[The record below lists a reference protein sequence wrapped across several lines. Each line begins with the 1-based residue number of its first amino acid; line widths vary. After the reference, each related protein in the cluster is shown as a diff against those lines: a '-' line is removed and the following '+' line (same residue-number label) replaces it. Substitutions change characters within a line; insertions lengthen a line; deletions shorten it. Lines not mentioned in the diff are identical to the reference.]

1 MTTPLRKTRLFA
13 HETASLDKVAADA
26 GDLYYDKGLNTLRL
40 FTKDTYTYGTAAA
53 EILATRAWSAAQNL
67 TGHIVT
73 TNGTAAVLGSFT
85 SAHLHGA
92 LTDETGTGLATF
104 NTSPTMNTS
113 LISGTSSFDLLNT
126 TLTTINFG
134 GAATTI
140 NFGGVNG
147 HIDMGL
153 ADTITMGSGDN
164 GSLVTINNAVEV
176 QNHMYV
182 ELDTELNGLLNVGMG
197 SEVFAATSGL
207 KTYSITSAS
216 RTSDTVTLTTSIT
229 HTLVVGQL
237 INVTMPLPHA
247 YFVGD
252 EVEVLTI
259 GSNTLTYSLPGTNQ
273 PNAGTSAT
281 LTTVTGYTN
290 LMAHFHIDADDYAQ
304 IAIHNMGNGIYS
316 STDIIAYASQGDD
329 YSGYIDMGITN
340 ENFNDPSFTI
350 TGKNDGYIFM
360 EAPQGTLGEGNLV
373 LATGSRGTANKI
385 VFAAGGL
392 DSNSTQ
398 MEIIPDESVVIHI
411 ATESTSPTTGA
422 LVVDGGVGIFGNL
435 NVQGATTIVGTLSFG
450 GGTTTADNL
459 AVADPLIFTG
469 NANPADQLDLGIIGE
484 YSIALSL
491 SKVINNK
498 ALTSNVA
505 TLTTS
510 TLHTLL
516 AGDRV
521 TVSGVDATFDG
532 TVRVIDV
539 PTTSTFTY
547 SVTAE
552 DVPTVAVSPTGT
564 LAGVTR
570 RKFEGMLRDASDGI
584 IKFFNGA
591 TAKPSTT
598 VNFGEAGLAYAPLQ
612 IGALTCTNGI
622 ASTSYTTGT
631 LLVTGGVG
639 VSGAMFVN
647 GNLTSYGNVVA
658 WYASDKRLKT
668 NIVPI
673 SGAMDKISQIGG
685 YSFDWNAE
693 GRAQDPQAQLHEVGV
708 IAQEIQA
715 VLPEVVVERTN
726 GYLAVNYE
734 KIIPLLIQ
742 GMKEL
747 QAEIT
752 TLKAK
757 LGE

>member
-53 EILATRAWSAAQNL
+53 EILATRAWVD
-67 TGHIVT
+67 TRV
-73 TNGTAAVLGSFT
+73 AV
-85 SAHLHGA
+85 
-92 LTDETGTGLATF
+92 
-104 NTSPTMNTS
+104 SPTMNTS

-126 TLTTINFG
+126 TATTINFG
-134 GAATTI
+134 GA
-140 NFGGVNG
+140 
-147 HIDMGL
+147 

-164 GSLVTINNAVEV
+164 GSHVTINSGL
-176 QNHMYV
+176 YV
-182 ELDTELNGLLNVGMG
+182 GLDTELNGLYVGLDTELNGLLNVGMG

-216 RTSDTVTLTTSIT
+216 RTDDVVTLTTSIT

-411 ATESTSPTTGA
+411 ATESISPTTGA

-435 NVQGATTIVGTLSFG
+435 NVQGATSIVGTLSFG

-469 NANPADQLDLGIIGE
+469 NANIGDIVDLGIIGE

-570 RKFEGMLRDASDGI
+570 RKYGGMLRDASDGL

-591 TAKPSTT
+591 TTKPSTT

-612 IGALTCTNGI
+612 IGALTCTTVGATTITAVTVNETSSITLKQNLNPIVNGLDKVLSLKGWTYDRKDG
-622 ASTSYTTGT
+622 STTNEVGLLAEEVYAVIPQ
-631 LLVTGGVG
+631 LVTLNDKGDPY
-639 VSGAMFVN
+639 SIQYTK
-647 GNLTSYGNVVA
+647 LTAYLIEA
-658 WYASDKRLKT
+658 IKDLK
-668 NIVPI
+668 
-673 SGAMDKISQIGG
+673 
-685 YSFDWNAE
+685 
-693 GRAQDPQAQLHEVGV
+693 
-708 IAQEIQA
+708 
-715 VLPEVVVERTN
+715 
-726 GYLAVNYE
+726 
-734 KIIPLLIQ
+734 
-742 GMKEL
+742 
-747 QAEIT
+747 AEINA
-752 TLKAK
+752 LKK
-757 LGE
+757 SIQL

>member
-53 EILATRAWSAAQNL
+53 EILATRAWVD
-67 TGHIVT
+67 TRV
-73 TNGTAAVLGSFT
+73 
-85 SAHLHGA
+85 
-92 LTDETGTGLATF
+92 DGLV
-104 NTSPTMNTS
+104 SPTIGTS
-113 LISGTSSFDLLNT
+113 LISGTSSFNLLNT
-126 TLTTINFG
+126 TATTINFG

-164 GSLVTINNAVEV
+164 GSLVTINSGLYVGLDTELNGL
-176 QNHMYV
+176 YV

-216 RTSDTVTLTTSIT
+216 RTDDVVTLTTSIT

-329 YSGYIDMGITN
+329 NSGYIDMGITN

-411 ATESTSPTTGA
+411 ATESISPTTGA
-422 LVVDGGVGIFGNL
+422 FVVDGGVGIFGNL

-532 TVRVIDV
+532 TVRVINV

-570 RKFEGMLRDASDGI
+570 RKYGGMLRDASDGI

-591 TAKPSTT
+591 TAKPTNT
-598 VNFGEAGLAYAPLQ
+598 VNFEEAGLAYAHLQ
-612 IGALTCTNGI
+612 IGALTCPTITFTGGI

-639 VSGAMFVN
+639 ISGAMFVN
-647 GNLTSYGNVVA
+647 GNVTSYGNVVS
-658 WYASDKRLKT
+658 WFTSDKRLKT

-673 SGAMDKISQIGG
+673 SDAMAKIDQIGG
-685 YSFDWNAE
+685 YKFDWNEE
-693 GRAQDPQAQLHEVGV
+693 GRTLDPQAQLHEVGV

-747 QAEIT
+747 QAEIN
-752 TLKAK
+752 TLKIK
-757 LGE
+757 LGNN

>member
-1 MTTPLRKTRLFA
+1 MTTSLRKTRLLP
-13 HETASLDKVAADA
+13 HDTLTLDKITAST

-40 FTKDTYTYGTAAA
+40 FTKDTYTYGTAAS
-53 EILATRAWSAAQNL
+53 EILATRAW
-67 TGHIVT
+67 
-73 TNGTAAVLGSFT
+73 TA
-85 SAHLHGA
+85 
-92 LTDETGTGLATF
+92 E
-104 NTSPTMNTS
+104 
-113 LISGTSSFDLLNT
+113 
-126 TLTTINFG
+126 TLTTASNFG
-134 GAATTI
+134 TLSNT
-140 NFGGVNG
+140 VN
-147 HIDMGL
+147 I
-153 ADTITMGSGDN
+153 GSGNN
-164 GSLVTINNAVEV
+164 GSIVTINSG
-176 QNHMYV
+176 MYVDLDTELNGALHV
-182 ELDTELNGLLNVGMG
+182 ELDTELSGLLNVGMG
-197 SEVFAATSGL
+197 SEAFAATSGL

-252 EVEVLTI
+252 GVEVLTT
-259 GSNTLTYSLPGTNQ
+259 GSNTLTYSLPGTNH

-290 LMAHFHIDADDYAQ
+290 LMAHFHSDADDYAQ
-304 IAIHNMGNGIYS
+304 IAVHNMGNSIHS

-329 YSGYIDMGITN
+329 NSGYIDMGITN
-340 ENFNDPSFTI
+340 ENFADPGFTI

-422 LVVDGGVGIFGNL
+422 FVVDGGVGIFGNL

-469 NANPADQLDLGIIGE
+469 NANIGDIVDLGIIGE

-521 TVSGVDATFDG
+521 TVSGVDATFNG

-570 RKFEGMLRDASDGI
+570 RKYGGMLRDASDGI
-584 IKFFNGA
+584 IKFYNGG
-591 TAKPSTT
+591 TSKPTTT

-612 IGALTCTNGI
+612 IGALTATTITAVTVNETSSITLKQNLNPIVNGLDKVLSLKGWTYDRKDGSTTNEVGLLAEEVYAVI
-622 ASTSYTTGT
+622 PQ
-631 LLVTGGVG
+631 LVTLNDKGDPY
-639 VSGAMFVN
+639 SIQYTK
-647 GNLTSYGNVVA
+647 LTAYLIEA
-658 WYASDKRLKT
+658 IKDLK
-668 NIVPI
+668 
-673 SGAMDKISQIGG
+673 
-685 YSFDWNAE
+685 
-693 GRAQDPQAQLHEVGV
+693 
-708 IAQEIQA
+708 
-715 VLPEVVVERTN
+715 
-726 GYLAVNYE
+726 
-734 KIIPLLIQ
+734 
-742 GMKEL
+742 
-747 QAEIT
+747 AEINA
-752 TLKAK
+752 LKK
-757 LGE
+757 SIQL

>member
-13 HETASLDKVAADA
+13 HETVSLDKVAADA

-53 EILATRAWSAAQNL
+53 VILATRAW
-67 TGHIVT
+67 VD
-73 TNGTAAVLGSFT
+73 VRVPT
-85 SAHLHGA
+85 SPVIN
-92 LTDETGTGLATF
+92 TGLV
-104 NTSPTMNTS
+104 
-113 LISGTSSFDLLNT
+113 SGTSSFNLLNT
-126 TLTTINFG
+126 TATTINFG
-134 GAATTI
+134 GA
-140 NFGGVNG
+140 
-147 HIDMGL
+147 
-153 ADTITMGSGDN
+153 ADTITMGSGDT
-164 GSLVTINNAVEV
+164 GSIVTINSGMSVDLDTELNGAL
-176 QNHMYV
+176 YV
-182 ELDTELNGLLNVGMG
+182 GLDTELNGLLNVGMG
-197 SEVFAATSGL
+197 SEAFAATSGL
-207 KTYSITSAS
+207 KTYSIISAS
-216 RTSDTVTLTTSIT
+216 RTDDIVTLTTSIP
-229 HTLVVGQL
+229 HTLVSGQIITVGGGG
-237 INVTMPLPHA
+237 V
-247 YFVGD
+247 YFGASD
-252 EVEVLTI
+252 LEVLTI

-273 PNAGTSAT
+273 PNTATSAT
-281 LTTVTGYTN
+281 LTTVPGYTN

-304 IAIHNMGNGIYS
+304 IAVHNMGNGIYS

-340 ENFNDPSFTI
+340 ENFDDPSFTI

-398 MEIIPDESVVIHI
+398 MEIIPDESVMIHI
-411 ATESTSPTTGA
+411 PTESTSPTTGA

-469 NANPADQLDLGIIGE
+469 NENTGDLLDLGILGE

-516 AGDRV
+516 VGDRV
-521 TVSGVDATFDG
+521 TVDGVDATFDG
-532 TVRVIDV
+532 TVRVTGV

-570 RKFEGMLRDASDGI
+570 RKYGGMLRDASDGI
-584 IKFFNGA
+584 IKFYNGG
-591 TAKPSTT
+591 TSKPTT
-598 VNFGEAGLAYAPLQ
+598 TIDFGEAGLAYAPLQ
-612 IGALTCTNGI
+612 IGALTCTTIGATTITAVTINETSSITLKQNLNPIVNGLDKVLSLKGWTYDRKDG
-622 ASTSYTTGT
+622 STTNEVGLLAEEVYAVIPQ
-631 LLVTGGVG
+631 LVTLNDKGDPY
-639 VSGAMFVN
+639 SIQYTK
-647 GNLTSYGNVVA
+647 LTA
-658 WYASDKRLKT
+658 
-668 NIVPI
+668 
-673 SGAMDKISQIGG
+673 
-685 YSFDWNAE
+685 
-693 GRAQDPQAQLHEVGV
+693 
-708 IAQEIQA
+708 
-715 VLPEVVVERTN
+715 
-726 GYLAVNYE
+726 YLIEAI
-734 KIIPLLIQ
+734 KD
-742 GMKEL
+742 
-747 QAEIT
+747 
-752 TLKAK
+752 LKAELNALK
-757 LGE
+757 KSIQL